1 MGQIPNVKDK
11 RIDSWDKVQHGRV
24 IPHQTRPIGPIP
36 TRNDAMLDDEEHN
49 GMLGISTEST
59 PSEGMLGF
67 ALEKLMEGK
76 LAMDELPRTLLA
88 YP

>member
-59 PSEGMLGF
+59 PSEVTQRVTSRDLPT
-67 ALEKLMEGK
+67 
-76 LAMDELPRTLLA
+76 LATV
-88 YP
+88 